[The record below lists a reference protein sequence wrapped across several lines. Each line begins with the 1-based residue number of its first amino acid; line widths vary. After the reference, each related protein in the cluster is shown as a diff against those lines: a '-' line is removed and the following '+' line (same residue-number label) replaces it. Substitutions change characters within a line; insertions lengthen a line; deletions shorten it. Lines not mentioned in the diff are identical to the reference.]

1 MPLIVNSLSF
11 FGTTCTGKNFNQI
24 ANGEEQKKLKMF
36 KLGKMIYILIFL
48 FRLSAD
54 MFSLSGSASDA
65 RPGSVVFSVVASPG
79 VQERGGHL
87 RSERFP
93 GRRGG
98 VDDFTLADL
107 KARRRSYTKRPGF

>member
-1 MPLIVNSLSF
+1 M
-11 FGTTCTGKNFNQI
+11 GKTIYLFI
-24 ANGEEQKKLKMF
+24 YLK
-36 KLGKMIYILIFL
+36 L

-54 MFSLSGSASDA
+54 MFSLSGSASEA

-107 KARRRSYTKRPGF
+107 KARRIVYIKWPGF